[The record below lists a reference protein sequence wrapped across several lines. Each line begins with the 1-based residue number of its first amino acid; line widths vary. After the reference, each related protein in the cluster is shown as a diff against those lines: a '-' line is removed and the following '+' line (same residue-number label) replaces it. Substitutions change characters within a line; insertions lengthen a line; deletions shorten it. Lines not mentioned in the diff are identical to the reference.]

1 MATTNIDPEE
11 KVSPIDQY
19 NQQANDYKQ
28 QATDYRNQSTA
39 IDNQMQQLPNFDY
52 NNFYNEWKT
61 GKKPIVDILTSNYKK
76 PEQEITPEQ
85 AKKARFGAALTD
97 SLSSIAEIV
106 ANGKGSLV
114 RNRGNEPTSTQ
125 TTNARLQALKDKY
138 DNEMLNYNAAKGNGE
153 MQDFNQQLQSAM
165 NARGQQRQYL
175 LYKSKEVQDNAKQ
188 AQKDANEQQKNA
200 ADYQLKLE
208 ELGFKGKELD
218 QKMKEFNLNYGIN
231 KQKLGIE
238 QYNAKTSRLKADNDI
253 KNNFSGLVI
262 NAHPSDPNAQE
273 DATGRKVVP
282 LQMSKQQIQGMANS
296 AKNDAVFMKNHPEL
310 LIDKPDMFGTPHK
323 GLTTDQQIAWTYAQ
337 DQYNSKFQKPTTQS
351 PSPSAVQWKM
361 PITQN
366 NAGGKVNTG
375 KSTITGNIR

>member
-1 MATTNIDPEE
+1 METPNIDPEE

-200 ADYQLKLE
+200 VDYQLKLE
-208 ELGFKGKELD
+208 DYKIQLKKLGLSE
-218 QKMKEFNLNYGIN
+218 KEFEQRIN
-231 KQKLGIE
+231 EFKEKNKVDWFEANTTRI
-238 QYNAKTSRLKADNDI
+238 KAENDK
-253 KNNFSGLVI
+253 KNENLVI
-262 NAHPSDPNAQE
+262 PVTAHPNDPNAIVNPITKQRIANIPIAKKDI
-273 DATGRKVVP
+273 DAYYTRAINDPSFFTKHPTLRTGNGRTVP
-282 LQMSKQQIQGMANS
+282 FKDADKS
-296 AKNDAVFMKNHPEL
+296 A
-310 LIDKPDMFGTPHK
+310 
-323 GLTTDQQIAWTYAQ
+323 IAITQAQ
-337 DQYNSKFQKPTTQS
+337 DEYNNQFPQ
-351 PSPSAVQWKM
+351 SPSAVQWKM

-366 NAGGKVNTG
+366 NAVGKVNTG